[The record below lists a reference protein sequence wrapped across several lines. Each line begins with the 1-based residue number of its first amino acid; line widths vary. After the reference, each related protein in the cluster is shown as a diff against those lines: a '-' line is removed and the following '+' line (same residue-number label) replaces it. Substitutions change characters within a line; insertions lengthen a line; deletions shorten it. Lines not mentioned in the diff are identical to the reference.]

1 MERGWTPQGEG
12 GKLKNWDPEIGDE
25 PKPWIKHHL
34 SFKQGLL
41 VEKPFSLILL
51 ICVETAID
59 RTPSQVTDTIF

>member
-1 MERGWTPQGEG
+1 MDRGWTPQGEG

-25 PKPWIKHHL
+25 PKPWTKHQL

-41 VEKPFSLILL
+41 VERVLL

-59 RTPSQVTDTIF
+59 RTPSQVTDTMF